1 MEATF
6 NIYKAAVQYQ
16 QPKVTNDNLII
27 IKIKEVIKE
36 VTGISWEQINQ
47 ATRQREIMLSR
58 QLFHFLCRKF
68 TSQSLKFIGSLT
80 TRSYDHSTVISSIE
94 QITYIILFFPP
105 HKKKR
110 KRFSS
115 LNQHLWL
122 ITVLLLTAYKKH

>member
-36 VTGISWEQINQ
+36 ITGVNWERINQ
-47 ATRQREIMLSR
+47 PTRQREIMLSR

-68 TSQSLKFIGSLT
+68 TSQSLKYIGSLT
-80 TRSYDHSTVISSIE
+80 TRNYDHSTVISSIE
-94 QITYIILFFPP
+94 QITYIVDLKHRSDNWTKVESAIL
-105 HKKKR
+105 R
-110 KRFSS
+110 M
-115 LNQHLWL
+115 
-122 ITVLLLTAYKKH
+122 TAYTGKVIL

>member
-36 VTGISWEQINQ
+36 ITGVNWERINQ
-47 ATRQREIMLSR
+47 PTRQREIMLSR

-68 TSQSLKFIGSLT
+68 TSQSLKYIGSLT
-80 TRSYDHSTVISSIE
+80 TRNYDHSSVINSIE
-94 QITYIILFFPP
+94 QISYIVDLKHRSDNWTKVESAIL
-105 HKKKR
+105 R
-110 KRFSS
+110 M
-115 LNQHLWL
+115 
-122 ITVLLLTAYKKH
+122 TAYTGKIII

>member
-1 MEATF
+1 MVGRFE
-6 NIYKAAVQYQ
+6 IYKAAVIYQ

-36 VTGISWEQINQ
+36 VTGVSFERINQ
-47 ATRQREIMLSR
+47 PTRQREIMLSR

-94 QITYIILFFPP
+94 QITYIVDLKHRSDNYPKVESAIL
-105 HKKKR
+105 R
-110 KRFSS
+110 
-115 LNQHLWL
+115 
-122 ITVLLLTAYKKH
+122 LTAYTGKKVL

>member
-36 VTGISWEQINQ
+36 VTGVSFERINQ
-47 ATRQREIMLSR
+47 PTRKREIMFSR

-80 TRSYDHSTVISSIE
+80 TRSYDHSTVINSKNEIQNTIYLKNRCANWQKVESA
-94 QITYIILFFPP
+94 IL
-105 HKKKR
+105 R
-110 KRFSS
+110 
-115 LNQHLWL
+115 
-122 ITVLLLTAYKKH
+122 LTAYTGKKVL